1 MGKKQRGDDSES
13 RVVVADPSS
22 SMRHV
27 IPMAIA
33 TTCLGPLY
41 TRIHPQKR
49 RSCVMPRRVQRNCN
63 VNGKGVLRRL
73 SMSKSRTTASPS
85 PSPSDISEDSDVGSN
100 TSMPRTAPPTDQHSF
115 SLSSNASI
123 SLTTTMT
130 TPTTA
135 QHCLSPLSTY
145 HPGSSYVPPSILPSV
160 RPQAYARFVW
170 VWVLALGAAA
180 TTLRG
185 FF

>member
-1 MGKKQRGDDSES
+1 M
-13 RVVVADPSS
+13 
-22 SMRHV
+22 
-27 IPMAIA
+27 I
-33 TTCLGPLY
+33 TCLGPLY
-41 TRIHPQKR
+41 MRIHPQKR
-49 RSCVMPRRVQRNCN
+49 RSCVMPRRVQRNGN

-85 PSPSDISEDSDVGSN
+85 PSPSDISEDSNVGSN

-115 SLSSNASI
+115 SLSSNSSI

-130 TPTTA
+130 TPTMA

-145 HPGSSYVPPSILPSV
+145 RLGPSYVPPSILPSV